1 MFQFITNLKVYDN
14 IMKKPA
20 EFISNLVSV
29 KSDKFQISFAVPS
42 INLENLAGLFPGK
55 IMAQHVDLNPPGPY
69 TGSIPMESLLT
80 YGINGSLLNHSEKR
94 IQSEIITNIIKKAES
109 LNFELV
115 VCCEN
120 LNEIKLYS
128 SMGARTIAY
137 EPPELIGGNISV
149 SSAKPEI
156 IDEGVKICERD
167 GASLLVGAGV
177 KTREDVELSIKLGA
191 QGILIASGITRAP
204 DPRSALNSLTLS

>member
-14 IMKKPA
+14 IMKDPA
-20 EFISNLVSV
+20 RFISNLSNV
-29 KSDKFQISFAVPS
+29 KSDKFQISFAVPA
-42 INLENLAGLFPGK
+42 INLEKLAGLFPGK
-55 IMAQHVDLNPPGPY
+55 IKAQHVDLNPLGPY
-69 TGSIPMESLLT
+69 TGSIPMESLIA

-94 IQSEIITNIIKKAES
+94 IQSEIIKDTIKKAET
-109 LNFELV
+109 LKFDLI

-120 LNEIKLYS
+120 IKEIKLYS
-128 SMGARTIAY
+128 SIGARTIAY

-156 IDEGVKICERD
+156 IREGVKICEKE
-167 GASLLVGAGV
+167 GSSLLVGAGV
-177 KTREDVELSIKLGA
+177 KTRGDVELSIRLGA
-191 QGILIASGITRAP
+191 QGILIASGITKAS

>member
-80 YGINGSLLNHSEKR
+80 YYFRLCGRHR
-94 IQSEIITNIIKKAES
+94 NIS
-109 LNFELV
+109 
-115 VCCEN
+115 
-120 LNEIKLYS
+120 
-128 SMGARTIAY
+128 AY
-137 EPPELIGGNISV
+137 EFWRFICNS
-149 SSAKPEI
+149 SSAH
-156 IDEGVKICERD
+156 
-167 GASLLVGAGV
+167 
-177 KTREDVELSIKLGA
+177 
-191 QGILIASGITRAP
+191 
-204 DPRSALNSLTLS
+204 